1 LTATIGTYDF
11 ISSKTVPSILYS
23 QHADLD
29 TGTTLII
36 TGYTSDPVS
45 PRDRIVLTVTN
56 YTGATNT
63 YSIVQG
69 QALATYYHGSMV
81 GYALGGIVSIQKV
94 TTTNITGYFS
104 FNTQDGIGVTNG
116 LFNVGLP

>member
-1 LTATIGTYDF
+1 MSANVGTYTF
-11 ISSKTVPSILYS
+11 IAYKTVPAIIYS
-23 QHADLD
+23 QHSSLD

-36 TGYTSDPVS
+36 TGYTSDQVS

-56 YTGATNT
+56 YTGATST

-69 QALATYYHGSMV
+69 QASATYYHGNTVS
-81 GYALGGIVSIQKV
+81 YALGGIVSIQKV

-104 FNTQDGIGVTNG
+104 FTTQDGMSITNG
-116 LFNVGLP
+116 LYNVGLP